1 MANTWFKFLCEGL
14 KAKNFVQSEVDQCV
28 FLCDDCFLLVY
39 VDDVIAIL
47 KDIKIIDNV
56 ISNLKK
62 TYSLEDEGSLTK
74 YLGVNM
80 QRNKDGTSVLWQLI
94 ERILKL
100 LNSEGEKYDSKQNS
114 RPTPAVKPLLHKDVD
129 GPSRK
134 CNWNYR
140 QAIGMLTYLQN
151 TTRPDI
157 LMSVHQAARFC
168 IQPMLSHKQAVKRIK
183 RYLSGNKD
191 KGLVFKPDLSKGIK
205 CYVDADFAGGWAKAD
220 ANNDE
225 NVLSRTGFVIFYG
238 GCLLLWASCLQTE
251 IILSIAEAE
260 CVALSTAMREVIALM
275 QLMKELSVHLDLY
288 NPQPEIFCD
297 VYEDNKSCISMATTR
312 KFSP

>member
-1 MANTWFKFLCEGL
+1 VLAFLQADLDTDVYMELPFGFDYGQKGEYVLKLKKNIYGLKSTATTWFKFLCEGI
-14 KAKNFVQSEVDQCV
+14 KAENFVQSEVDQCV
-28 FLCDDCFLLVY
+28 FLRDDCILLVY
-39 VDDVIAIL
+39 VDDVIAISR
-47 KDIKIIDNV
+47 DVKIIDNV

-74 YLGVNM
+74 YLGVDM
-80 QRNKDGTSVLWQLI
+80 HTNKDGTLVLRQPFLI

-114 RPTPAVKPLLHKDVD
+114 RPTPAVKPLLHKDLD

-157 LMSVHQAARFC
+157 SMAVHQAARFC
-168 IQPMLSHKQAVKRIK
+168 IQPMLSHERAVKKIG

-191 KGLVFKPDLSKGIK
+191 KGLIFKPDLSKGIE

-220 ANNDE
+220 AVNMH
-225 NVLSRTGFVIFYG
+225 TI
-238 GCLLLWASCLQTE
+238 
-251 IILSIAEAE
+251 
-260 CVALSTAMREVIALM
+260 
-275 QLMKELSVHLDLY
+275 
-288 NPQPEIFCD
+288 
-297 VYEDNKSCISMATTR
+297 
-312 KFSP
+312 